1 MVKPAAVRVAVCVK
15 YVPLLSQL
23 RFDPVSRRLVR
34 DGVRGEPSSFDVR
47 ALLGALRLRATHGGE
62 VVTVTMG
69 PPAAREA
76 LAYCL
81 ALGADRGV
89 HLCDPAL
96 AGSDTLA
103 TSRALAALLRREHPD
118 LVLLGR
124 VSVDAETG
132 QVGPELAELLD
143 LPQATAVRRLTLDL
157 TAGSFDGE
165 RETDEGFEQ
174 VRGPLPAVI
183 TAAEDLAAERF
194 PSKAERQAAAEK
206 PIATLA
212 LGDVGL
218 AAADVGADGSPTWVA
233 GIEAV
238 PATRRGEMLEGSDPP
253 ALAAA
258 LRARLL
264 ELGALGTHAED
275 HPPLPP
281 PAGGDGPP
289 IWVVAEMGP
298 SGPRSITCELL
309 AKAAALAGPL
319 RARVEAILLGRG
331 EEHAPALAAAGA
343 ERVLVADAS
352 GLDPYTTEA
361 HAGVLADAIRQRAP
375 RLVLLGST
383 VRGRDL
389 APRVA
394 ARLGLGLTGDAVDL
408 DVDAEG
414 RVRQLKPAFGG
425 TIVAPI
431 LSRTRPEMATVRPG
445 MLHAAKPD
453 PSRAAVVERLDAGE
467 VVSRVHVV
475 GRQALGGDA
484 AEALETA
491 TLVLGVGKGIGGPT
505 ALPAIE
511 QLAAR
516 LGAAIAATREVTDA
530 GWLPRQHQVGLT
542 GRAIAPR
549 LYVALAASGAMEHM
563 VGLRRAGTIVA
574 INKSPKAQIWTA
586 ADIGIMADVNALL
599 PHLESALRP

>member
-1 MVKPAAVRVAVCVK
+1 MRFAVCVK
-15 YVPLLSQL
+15 YVPLLSEL
-23 RFDPVSRRLVR
+23 RFDPESRRLVR

-47 ALLGALRLRATHGGE
+47 ALLGALRLRAAHGGE
-62 VVTVTMG
+62 VVAITMG
-69 PPAAREA
+69 PPAARDG
-76 LAYCL
+76 LTYCL

-103 TSRALAALLRREHPD
+103 TARALAALLRREPAD
-118 LVLLGR
+118 VVLLGR
-124 VSVDAETG
+124 ASVDAETG

-143 LPQATAVRRLTLDL
+143 LPQATGARNLTLDL
-157 TAGSFDGE
+157 TARRFDAE
-165 RETDEGFEQ
+165 RETDEGFEH

-183 TAAEDLAAERF
+183 TAAEDLAEERF
-194 PSKAERQAAAEK
+194 PSKAERQAAADK
-206 PIATLA
+206 PIETVA
-212 LGDVGL
+212 LSEL
-218 AAADVGADGSPTWVA
+218 EIAPADVGAGGSPTWVA
-233 GIEAV
+233 GLEEV
-238 PATRRGEMLEGSDPP
+238 PTLRRGEMLDGSDP
-253 ALAAA
+253 AAVAAA
-258 LRARLL
+258 LRRRLL
-264 ELGALGTHAED
+264 ELGALGEHPGD

-281 PAGGDGPP
+281 PSGGDGPP
-289 IWVVAEMGP
+289 IWVVAEIGP
-298 SGPRSITCELL
+298 GGPRAITRELL

-319 RARVEAILLGRG
+319 GGPVEVVLIGPG
-331 EEHAPALAAAGA
+331 EEHAAALASAGA
-343 ERVLVADAS
+343 DRVLVADGS

-361 HAGVLADAIRQRAP
+361 HATALVAAIRQRSP

-383 VRGRDL
+383 ARGRDL

-445 MLHAAKPD
+445 MLHPARPD
-453 PSRAAVVERLDAGE
+453 QTRPLVVERLEMGDLA
-467 VVSRVHVV
+467 SRVQVI
-475 GRQALGGDA
+475 GEQRLGSDA

-505 ALPAIE
+505 ALPQIQE
-511 QLAAR
+511 LAAR

-549 LYVALAASGAMEHM
+549 LYVALAVSGSMEHL

-574 INKSPKAQIWTA
+574 INKSPKAPIWKA
-586 ADIGIMADVNALL
+586 ADVGIVADLAQLL
-599 PHLESALRP
+599 PHLEFALRP

>member
-1 MVKPAAVRVAVCVK
+1 MRFAVCVK
-15 YVPLLSQL
+15 YVPLLSEL

-47 ALLGALRLRATHGGE
+47 ALLGALRLRAAHGGE
-62 VVTVTMG
+62 VVAVTMG
-69 PPAAREA
+69 PPAARDA
-76 LAYCL
+76 LTHCL

-103 TSRALAALLRREHPD
+103 TARALAALLRREPAD
-118 LVLLGR
+118 VVLLGR
-124 VSVDAETG
+124 ASVDAETG

-143 LPQATAVRRLTLDL
+143 LPQATGARSLTLDL
-157 TAGSFDGE
+157 TARQFDAE
-165 RETDEGFEQ
+165 RETDEGFEH

-183 TAAEDLAAERF
+183 TAAEDLAEERF

-206 PIATLA
+206 PIETLA
-212 LGDVGL
+212 LSDLDL
-218 AAADVGADGSPTWVA
+218 APADVGADGSPTWVA
-233 GIEAV
+233 GLEEV
-238 PATRRGEMLEGSDPP
+238 PTLRRGEMLDGSDPA
-253 ALAAA
+253 ALAAG

-264 ELGALGTHAED
+264 ELGALGEHAGD

-289 IWVVAEMGP
+289 IWVVAEIGP
-298 SGPRSITCELL
+298 NGPRAITRELL

-319 RARVEAILLGRG
+319 GGRVEVILLGRG
-331 EEHAPALAAAGA
+331 EEHASGLAAAGA
-343 ERVLVADAS
+343 DRVLIADAS

-361 HAGVLADAIRQRAP
+361 HAAALVAAIRERSP

-383 VRGRDL
+383 ARGRDL

-408 DVDAEG
+408 DVDEEG

-445 MLHAAKPD
+445 MLHPARPD
-453 PSRAAVVERLDAGE
+453 QTRQLVIERLEMGELPSRVQ
-467 VVSRVHVV
+467 VV
-475 GRQALGGDA
+475 GERELGGDA

-505 ALPAIE
+505 ALPQIQ

-516 LGAAIAATREVTDA
+516 LDAAIAATREVTDA

-574 INKSPKAQIWTA
+574 INKSPKAPIWKA
-586 ADIGIMADVNALL
+586 ADIGIVADVGELL
-599 PHLESALRP
+599 PYLESALRP